1 MQKIS
6 GYKEIYRAFNK
17 LMELMEAIRLPEA
30 VELSDA
36 LRASGTRDKNI
47 WWAMLAT
54 YIDGGEAEKALEAA
68 RNYGQLFGR
77 DGVGL
82 FLLGRAEMMNDDW
95 GGAEQCFLEALQM
108 DMPDWYRGATHS
120 IYATLC
126 RKLGRAE
133 QAAEHYRESCRY
145 KDLSTGALAEYSNY
159 LFNLHY
165 QAKPQD
171 FMLAAAQGY
180 GRLLAGVKPY
190 QHQKPYGHKK
200 LRLGYISPDLRFHVV
215 AFFCYAMLKDY
226 DRQAFEVYC
235 YTNCEEDAAS
245 AEFQASATVWHNVRG
260 WPDEKVAALIR
271 DEEIDILVELAGHTA
286 NNFLPVLAYK
296 PAPVQV
302 SGIGYFDT
310 TGLEAV
316 DYFLADPYIDPVV
329 AEGGNDRYF
338 TERLLRLPHSHF
350 CYMWHDRPG
359 PVSRAPCLRKGY
371 VTFGSLNTAAKLSD
385 RILELWAEILRRVPG
400 SRLRL
405 RAEVFGN
412 AYGRQEM
419 EKRLQTAGIELA
431 RVKAYPLSPHYLE
444 DYREIDIA
452 LDTWPYPGGGTTC
465 DALYMGV
472 PVVTL
477 VGERHNA
484 RFGYSLLM
492 NVGFAEGCA
501 ATAEEYVEKAVAL
514 AGDAE
519 KLDLLHLT
527 LRRRMRVSPLMDS
540 VAYLGELELLWQ
552 KIYLDYERELLPEQ
566 ELAARRRG
574 WLQELDEAYQ
584 KEDWAETAR
593 LAARLKADKAAANH
607 AWRLAGIAYYKL
619 GDWGRAAWHL
629 RQAVRY
635 DAEHDAECWRLC
647 ALAETERSHYLS
659 AYKAMSQA
667 RACLDREGRA
677 ATEADAFR
685 ADVLA
690 KGSQLAVG
698 LGLTEE
704 AVAGYRAAAACAATT
719 LDRLGLYSS
728 SLLARHALSWE
739 RESLLAAHKSY
750 AAWVDELGI
759 KQYKEWPESRLAQ
772 GQTGPLRVGVIS
784 PDFRQHVMF
793 YFYYQLLAGH
803 DRKKWEVYA
812 YSLGEMHDWY
822 TEQVEHFAAVFRDMH
837 GQDMQDIAAQ
847 IRADGIDVLVDLAGH
862 SAGSGLPVLAFRPA
876 PVQVSGLGYMATTGL
891 KQVDAFLTDRW
902 ADPPERE
909 PELVEQPLYLTSQF
923 CYTGRSDVPEP
934 GGAPCLAKGYITFGC
949 FNQYCK
955 ITDEML
961 QLWRELLLKVPR
973 SRLLL
978 KNRSFRDDETVLL
991 VQERLCRLGLP
1002 LGRVELEADSSD
1014 YMTRYLEVD
1023 IALDTYP
1030 YTGGGT
1036 TCDALYMG
1044 VPVISL
1050 YGERRGSRFGLSI
1063 LQNAGLGELACADA
1077 EVYAAKALALARD
1090 TDLLDA
1096 LHKNLR
1102 PMLLSSSLMDTQ
1114 NYIRELEAGFRKLAG
1129 ELAVRR

>member
-6 GYKEIYRAFNK
+6 GYKEIYKAFGK
-17 LMELMEAIRLPEA
+17 LKQLMEAVRLPEA
-30 VELSDA
+30 VDLADA
-36 LRASGTRDKNI
+36 LRGSGTRDKNI
-47 WWAMLAT
+47 WWAMLAA
-54 YIDGGEAEKALEAA
+54 YIDGGEAEKALEAT
-68 RNYGQLFGR
+68 RQYGQLFGR

-108 DMPDWYRGATHS
+108 DMRDWYRGATHS

-133 QAAEHYRESCRY
+133 RAAEHYRESCRY

-226 DRQAFEVYC
+226 DRQAFDVYC

-245 AEFQASATVWHNVRG
+245 AEFQAAATVWHNVRS

-271 DEEIDILVELAGHTA
+271 QEEIDILVELAGHTA

-316 DYFLADPYIDPVV
+316 DYFLADPYIDPVES
-329 AEGGNDRYF
+329 EGGNDRYF
-338 TERLLRLPHSHF
+338 TERLLRLPQSHF

-359 PVSRAPCLRKGY
+359 PVSGAPCLRKGY
-371 VTFGSLNTAAKLSD
+371 VTFGSLNNAAKLSD
-385 RILELWAEILRRVPG
+385 RILGLWAEILRRVPG

-405 RAEVFGN
+405 RAEIFGN

-419 EKRLQTAGIELA
+419 EKRLQAAGIELA
-431 RVKAYPLSPHYLE
+431 RVEAYPLSPHYLE

-484 RFGYSLLM
+484 RFGYSLLV
-492 NVGFAEGCA
+492 NVGFTEGCA
-501 ATAEEYVEKAVAL
+501 ATAEEYVERAVAL

-519 KLDLLHLT
+519 KLDWLHLT

-540 VAYLGELELLWQ
+540 AAYLGELELLWQ
-552 KIYLDYERELLPEQ
+552 KIYLAYEREVMPERD
-566 ELAARRRG
+566 LAARRGG
-574 WLQELDEAYQ
+574 WLQKLDEAYQ

-593 LAARLKADKAAANH
+593 LAARLKADEATAAD

-619 GDWGRAAWHL
+619 RDWGRAAWHL
-629 RQAVRY
+629 RQAAKY
-635 DAEHDAECWRLC
+635 DAEHDAECLRFC
-647 ALAETERSHYLS
+647 GLAEIERNRYWA
-659 AYKAMSQA
+659 AYKTLSE
-667 RACLDREGRA
+667 ACDCLERTGYITDE
-677 ATEADAFR
+677 ENAFVTN
-685 ADVLA
+685 VLA
-690 KGSQLAVG
+690 KRGQTAVG
-698 LGLTEE
+698 LGLTDE
-704 AVAGYRAAAACAATT
+704 AVSSYSAASACANT
-719 LDRLGLYSS
+719 LSDRLGMYSS
-728 SLLARHALSWE
+728 ALMARHALPWE
-739 RESLLAAHKSY
+739 RESLLEAHRGY
-750 AAWVDELGI
+750 AALVDKLGI
-759 KQYKEWPESRLAQ
+759 KPYIEWPQSRLAR
-772 GQTGPLRVGVIS
+772 GQAGPLRVGLIS

-812 YSLGEMHDWY
+812 YSLGEIHDWY
-822 TEQVEHFAAVFRDMH
+822 TEQVERSAAVFRDMH
-837 GQDMQDIAAQ
+837 GQELQDIAAQ

-862 SAGSGLPVLAFRPA
+862 SASSGLPVLAFRPA

-891 KQVDAFLTDRW
+891 TQVDAFLTDKW

-909 PELVEQPLYLTSQF
+909 PELVERPLYLTSQF

-949 FNQYCK
+949 FNQYRK

-961 QLWRELLLKVPR
+961 QLWCELLRQVPR

-978 KNRSFRDDETVLL
+978 KNRYLRDDETVLL
-991 VQERLCRLGLP
+991 VQERLHRLGLP

-1050 YGERRGSRFGLSI
+1050 YGQRRGSRFGLSL
-1063 LQNAGLGELACADA
+1063 LQNAGLGELACGDA
-1077 EVYAAKALALARD
+1077 EAYGAKALALARD
-1090 TDLLDA
+1090 TELLDA

-1102 PMLLSSSLMDTQ
+1102 PMLLASPLMDTQ
-1114 NYIRELEAGFRKLAG
+1114 NYIRELEAGFRQLAG
-1129 ELAVRR
+1129 ELTVRR

>member
-1 MQKIS
+1 
-6 GYKEIYRAFNK
+6 
-17 LMELMEAIRLPEA
+17 
-30 VELSDA
+30 
-36 LRASGTRDKNI
+36 
-47 WWAMLAT
+47 
-54 YIDGGEAEKALEAA
+54 
-68 RNYGQLFGR
+68 
-77 DGVGL
+77 
-82 FLLGRAEMMNDDW
+82 
-95 GGAEQCFLEALQM
+95 M

-190 QHQKPYGHKK
+190 LHRKHYGHKK

-245 AEFQASATVWHNVRG
+245 AEFQVSATVWHNVRG

-271 DEEIDILVELAGHTA
+271 QEEIDILVELAGHTA

-316 DYFLADPYIDPVV
+316 DYFLADPYIDPVEP
-329 AEGGNDRYF
+329 EGGNDRYF

-350 CYMWHDRPG
+350 CYMWHDKPG
-359 PVSRAPCLRKGY
+359 PVSGAPCLRKGY
-371 VTFGSLNTAAKLSD
+371 VTFGSLNNAAKLSY
-385 RILELWAEILRRVPG
+385 RILSLWAEILRRVPG

-405 RAEVFGN
+405 RAEIFGN

-419 EKRLQTAGIELA
+419 EKRLQAAGIELA
-431 RVKAYPLSPHYLE
+431 RVEAYPLSPHYLE

-501 ATAEEYVEKAVAL
+501 ANAEEYLEKAVAL
-514 AGDAE
+514 AGDAG
-519 KLDLLHLT
+519 KLDWLHLT

-540 VAYLGELELLWQ
+540 AAYLGELELLWQ
-552 KIYLDYERELLPEQ
+552 KIYLAYEREFLPEQ
-566 ELAARRRG
+566 ELAARRG
-574 WLQELDEAYQ
+574 DWLQKLDEAYQ

-593 LAARLKADKAAANH
+593 LASRLKADEAAAAD

-619 GDWGRAAWHL
+619 RDWGRAAWHL
-629 RQAVRY
+629 RQAARF

-647 ALAETERSHYLS
+647 ALAENERSHYLS

-667 RACLDREGRA
+667 RACLDRERGA
-677 ATEADAFR
+677 SAEANAFR

-704 AVAGYRAAAACAATT
+704 AVSGYRAAAACATT
-719 LDRLGLYSS
+719 PSDRLGLYSS
-728 SLLARHALSWE
+728 FLLARHALPWE
-739 RESLLAAHKSY
+739 RESLLAAHRDY
-750 AAWVDELGI
+750 AALVEALGI
-759 KQYKEWPESRLAQ
+759 KQYQEWPESRLAQ
-772 GQTGPLRVGVIS
+772 GQAGPLRVGLIS

-793 YFYYQLLAGH
+793 YFYYQLLAGY
-803 DRKKWEVYA
+803 DRAKWEFYA
-812 YSLGEMHDWY
+812 YSLGSVHDWY
-822 TEQVEHFAAVFRDMH
+822 TEQVEQSVTVFRDMH
-837 GQDMQDIAAQ
+837 GRELQDIAAQ
-847 IRADGIDVLVDLAGH
+847 IRADGIDILVDLAGH
-862 SAGSGLPVLAFRPA
+862 SADSGLPVLAFRPA

-891 KQVDAFLTDRW
+891 TQVDAFLTDRW

-934 GGAPCLAKGYITFGC
+934 GGAPCLANGYITFGC

-961 QLWRELLLKVPR
+961 QLWRELLRQVPR

-978 KNRSFRDDETVLL
+978 KNSSFRDDETVLL
-991 VQERLCRLGLP
+991 VQERLHRLGLP

-1014 YMTRYLEVD
+1014 YMTRYLDVD

-1077 EVYAAKALALARD
+1077 GAYGAKALALARD

-1102 PMLLSSSLMDTQ
+1102 PMMLASPLMDTQ
-1114 NYIRELEAGFRKLAG
+1114 NYMRELEAGFRQLSM
-1129 ELAVRR
+1129 RR